1 MIRKTEDDSGKFFFV
16 QCANWEGSVLASDEK
31 EAAAVALEEANVIF
45 GKNLCLAQSIV
56 VYDMNKLSC
65 DEAINPDLVNLLYTP
80 RVSADAGMHSL
91 SKQYS
96 SIIKAGIDGDSKS
109 DIWND

>member
-1 MIRKTEDDSGKFFFV
+1 
-16 QCANWEGSVLASDEK
+16 
-31 EAAAVALEEANVIF
+31 
-45 GKNLCLAQSIV
+45 
-56 VYDMNKLSC
+56 MNKLSC

-80 RVSADAGMHSL
+80 RVLADAGMHSL